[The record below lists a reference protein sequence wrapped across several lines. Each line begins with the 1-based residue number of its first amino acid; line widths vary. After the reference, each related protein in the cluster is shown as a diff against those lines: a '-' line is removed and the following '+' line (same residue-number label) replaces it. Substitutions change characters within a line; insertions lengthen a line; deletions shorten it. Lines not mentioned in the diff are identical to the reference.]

1 MRQRNQGIHAARNFQ
16 KNVAFGAVI
25 IDKAGIVRF
34 HYVSRDEHDRPRT
47 GTVIE
52 ELRRL
57 Q

>member
-1 MRQRNQGIHAARNFQ
+1 MRQRNQGIHAGRNFQ
-16 KNVAFGAVI
+16 KNVAFGTVI